1 MLLQITSTAENAP
14 DLGYLLA
21 KHPAKLQ
28 TFSLANGVAHVFYPE
43 VAPNRCTAALLLD
56 MDPIGLVRRAPGAP
70 PSLFDYV
77 NDRPYVA
84 SSFLAVA
91 IAQVYRSAL
100 AGACKEKPELA
111 QTPLPL
117 EIALESLPCRGG
129 EKVLRELFEPLGY
142 AVQCEQLPLD
152 TVFTDWGLS
161 PYFRVQL
168 QTTAKLCDVLCHL
181 YVLVPVLDADKHY
194 YIDEAEGE
202 KLLAK
207 GAGWLAE
214 HPRKEAIVQ
223 RYLGRHRGLARDV
236 LDELAVHGDDDAA
249 DDEAQAHEDAAER
262 PLSLSQTRYQ
272 TVGDTLV
279 ALGARE
285 VADLGCGDGKLLR
298 ELLKL
303 PQLQRIIGVD
313 VSPRCLQIAERRLK
327 LNQLP
332 DSQRQRITLLHGSLC
347 YRDKRLNSIDVCTLI
362 EVIEHLELE
371 RLPALERAIFGSAKP
386 RAVVV
391 TTPNI
396 DYNAKFATLPAGK
409 LRHSDHRFEWS
420 RAQFQVWAHQV
431 AAVYGYAVR
440 FGDVGPTDPQLGA
453 PTQMA
458 VFERGSAATGAP

>member
-1 MLLQITSTAENAP
+1 MLLQITSTATNAP
-14 DLGYLLA
+14 DLGYLLG

-28 TFSLANGVAHVFYPE
+28 TFSLANGVAHVFYPH
-43 VAPNRCTAALLLD
+43 VAPDRCTAVLLLD

-100 AGACKEKPELA
+100 AGTCKEMPELA
-111 QTPLPL
+111 QTALPL
-117 EIALESLPCRGG
+117 EITLESLPCRGG

-142 AVQCEQLPLD
+142 VVACERLPLD
-152 TVFTDWGLS
+152 IAFAEWGPS

-194 YIDEAEGE
+194 FVDQAEGE

-207 GAGWLAE
+207 GAGWLAG
-214 HPRKEAIVQ
+214 HPCKEAIVQ
-223 RYLGRHRGLARDV
+223 RYLGRHRGLAREV
-236 LDELAVHGDDDAA
+236 LGELAAVSEEATP
-249 DDEAQAHEDAAER
+249 DDEAQAREDAAER
-262 PLSLSQTRYQ
+262 PLCLNQTRYQ
-272 TVGDTLV
+272 AVVETIV

-327 LNQLP
+327 LQQMP
-332 DSQRQRITLLHGSLC
+332 DNQRQRIELLHGSLS
-347 YRDKRLNSIDVCTLI
+347 YRDKRLAGLDVCTLI
-362 EVIEHLELE
+362 EVIEHMEVD
-371 RLPALERAIFGSAKP
+371 RLPALAQALFGSAMP

-391 TTPNI
+391 TTPNVE
-396 DYNAKFATLPAGK
+396 YNSKFASLPAGK
-409 LRHSDHRFEWS
+409 LRHSDHRFEWT
-420 RAQFQVWAHQV
+420 RAEFQAWAQQI
-431 AAVYGYAVR
+431 ATTYGYGVR
-440 FGDVGPTDPQLGA
+440 FAPVGPPDPQLGA

-458 VFERGSAATGAP
+458 VFERALVAVEAP